1 MTARIASSTAGGDLV
16 PLGPQPG
23 HTLGP
28 VADDWAAIDVWL
40 AAVADNSRS
49 RTEETIKTYRYHLA
63 KLRWYC
69 EEELGRSTPSSWS
82 AQDVKTFKMFLAKL
96 PERALCCPGAIEGDE
111 GYTPFRKTP
120 AASSQADIL
129 RFLNALFKALHGT
142 GYIRLNPMVLMR
154 TGKPRRLDKTRA
166 IDLDLFQFVL
176 QVMDNEPRESQKAHQ
191 LYLRDRF
198 IFICLRESGLRA
210 SELVG
215 AKMRAVQPFSDP
227 KTRKT
232 YWILKVAEDTAKGGK
247 ERTVPVTPPLLE
259 ALVAYRSAFGLPPLP
274 GGDQQDYGLILSVRT
289 HPLAAGRHGGTIN
302 NAADRRYFG
311 AWRDVGTRFGLH
323 GIVKGRIREAVAT
336 LEDGGDFTQAREL
349 DRVSSHWMRHTF
361 ATAALLG
368 GQDLRVVAS
377 ALGHASVTTTM
388 VYTEQDAL
396 DQIRS
401 WEGERPGSVAQ
412 VVPLGRAASGND
424 IAG

>member
-1 MTARIASSTAGGDLV
+1 MTALIPASAAAGELA

-40 AAVADNSRS
+40 SAVADNSRS
-49 RTEETIKTYRYHLA
+49 RTDETIKTYRYHLA

-69 EEELGRSTPSSWS
+69 EQELGRTPSSWS
-82 AQDVKTFKMFLAKL
+82 AQDVKAFKTFLSKL
-96 PERALCCPGAIEGDE
+96 PQRALCGAGAKDGDE
-111 GYTPFRKTP
+111 DYTPFRKIP
-120 AASSQADIL
+120 ATSSQADIL
-129 RFLNALFKALHGT
+129 RFLHALFKALHGT
-142 GYIRLNPMVLMR
+142 GFIRLNPMVLMK

-166 IDLDLFQFVL
+166 MDLDLFQFVL
-176 QVMDNEPRESQKAHQ
+176 RVMDEQPREKQTAHQ

-215 AKMRAVQPFSDP
+215 ARMRAVQPFSDP
-227 KTRKT
+227 KSRKT
-232 YWILKVAEDTAKGGK
+232 YWIFKVAEATAKGGK
-247 ERTVPVTPPLLE
+247 ERTVPVTPALLD
-259 ALVAYRSAFGLPPLP
+259 ALTAYRSAFGLSPLP
-274 GGDQQDYGLILSVRT
+274 GNDALDYGLILSVRT

-311 AWRDVGTRFGLH
+311 AWRHVGTRFGLH
-323 GIVKGRIREAVAT
+323 GIVKGRIREAVAA
-336 LEDGGDFTQAREL
+336 LDDGGDQALAREL
-349 DRVSSHWMRHTF
+349 ERVSSHWMRHTF
-361 ATAALLG
+361 ATAALMG

-401 WEGERPGSVAQ
+401 WESEHPGSVAQ
-412 VVPLGRAASGND
+412 LQERYDPATKG
-424 IAG
+424 

>member
-1 MTARIASSTAGGDLV
+1 MTALIPSSAATGDLV

-23 HTLGP
+23 HALGP
-28 VADDWAAIDVWL
+28 VADDWAAIEVWL

-49 RTEETIKTYRYHLA
+49 RTDETVKTYRYHLA

-69 EEELGRSTPSSWS
+69 EQELGRTPSSWS
-82 AQDVKTFKMFLAKL
+82 AQDVKAFKMFLLKL
-96 PERALCCPGAIEGDE
+96 PERALCGVGAKEGEE
-111 GYTPFRKTP
+111 GYSPFRKAP

-129 RFLNALFKALHGT
+129 RFLHALFKALHGT
-142 GYIRLNPMVLMR
+142 GYIRLNPMVLMK

-176 QVMDNEPRESQKAHQ
+176 QVMDEQPREKQTVHQ

-227 KTRKT
+227 KHRKT

-247 ERTVPVTPPLLE
+247 ERTVPVTPTLLD
-259 ALVAYRSAFGLPPLP
+259 ALIAYRSAFGLAPLP
-274 GGDQQDYGLILSVRT
+274 GNDPQDYGLILSVRT

-323 GIVKGRIREAVAT
+323 GIVKGRIRDAVRHLDIAGEQA
-336 LEDGGDFTQAREL
+336 LAREL
-349 DRVSSHWMRHTF
+349 ERVSSHWMRHTF

-388 VYTEQDAL
+388 VYTEQGAL

-401 WEGERPGSVAQ
+401 WEHEHPGSVAQ
-412 VVPLGRAASGND
+412 VSPAN
-424 IAG
+424 